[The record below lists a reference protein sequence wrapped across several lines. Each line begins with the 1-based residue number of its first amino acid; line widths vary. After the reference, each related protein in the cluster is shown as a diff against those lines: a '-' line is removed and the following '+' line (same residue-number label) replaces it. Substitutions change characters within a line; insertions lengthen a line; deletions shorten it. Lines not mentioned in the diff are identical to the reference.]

1 MAPDGQL
8 RILSL
13 IASATEIVCALG
25 FRDRLVGRSHE
36 CDFPPDIRALP
47 KATNPRFN
55 VDASS
60 RAIDEQVRE
69 LVRKSAAL
77 NALGVYEVLPGVLQE
92 LRPTHIVTQTQCEV
106 CAVSGRD
113 VEEAVAEAAG
123 CDAQIVS
130 LEPNALAD
138 VWKDFSRVAAALGAA
153 SEGDRLVASLRRRM
167 QSVSEVARGLPSQPR
182 VAAIEWVEPLMAVGN
197 WMPELISMA
206 GGRCLFGQ
214 AGMHSP
220 AMRFDEL
227 RDADPDVIVLSPC
240 GYGIDRTL
248 GDLPILE
255 EQPGWK
261 ALQAVRSG
269 RVYVGDGNQYF
280 NRPGPRLAETLEIL
294 AEMLHPNRFRFGHKG
309 TGWVTPYVDNGTD
322 SVRAGSPRLARGA

>member
-1 MAPDGQL
+1 MANDRQL
-8 RILSL
+8 RILPL

-36 CDFPPDIRALP
+36 CDFPPDVRALP
-47 KATNPRFN
+47 KVTNPRFN
-55 VDASS
+55 VNASS
-60 RAIDEQVRE
+60 REIDDQVRE
-69 LVRKSAAL
+69 LVSNSAAL
-77 NALGVYEVLPGVLQE
+77 DALGVYEVSPGVLRE
-92 LRPTHIVTQTQCEV
+92 LCPTHIVTQTQCEV
-106 CAVSGRD
+106 CAVSRRD
-113 VEEAVAEAAG
+113 VEEAVADAAG

-138 VWKDFSRVAAALGAA
+138 VWKDFSRVATALGAA
-153 SEGDRLVASLRRRM
+153 SEGDRLVASLQRRM
-167 QSVSEVARGLPSQPR
+167 QSVAEAAIGLPMQPR

-197 WMPELISMA
+197 WMPELIAMA

-220 AMRFDEL
+220 AMQFDEL

-240 GYGIDRTL
+240 GYGIGRTL

-255 EQPGWK
+255 AQPGWK
-261 ALQAVRSG
+261 ALRAVRSG

-294 AEMLHPNRFRFGHKG
+294 AEMLHPHRFRFGHKG
-309 TGWVTPYVDNGTD
+309 AGWVAPYGD
-322 SVRAGSPRLARGA
+322 S